1 MFSLHTQK
9 GMILPC
15 ETLKNILKP
24 PQEKLSIS
32 IDVFVRWCLDHNKR
46 EEDPH
51 DLEIGINKAQHNEI
65 E

>member
-1 MFSLHTQK
+1 MFSLYTKK
-9 GMILPC
+9 GMILTC
-15 ETLKNILKP
+15 ETLKKCS
-24 PQEKLSIS
+24 QASARKLSIN
-32 IDVFVRWCLDHNKR
+32 IDVYVRLDHNER